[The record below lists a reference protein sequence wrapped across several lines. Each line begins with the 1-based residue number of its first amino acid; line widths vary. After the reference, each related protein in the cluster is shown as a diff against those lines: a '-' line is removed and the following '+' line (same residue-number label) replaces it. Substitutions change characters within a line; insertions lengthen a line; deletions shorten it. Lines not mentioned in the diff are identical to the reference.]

1 MPRTVPDAEAV
12 APAGAWTPAAAI
24 WSSLPTVARAIL
36 DPPSWNSR
44 LGTHQGVSDTW
55 QTYVRR
61 ACAVKAEPQDVGL
74 EGGRDR
80 NMWWIS
86 PWRGCGSRCARRVDG
101 WYMISNGCSHVE
113 RRA

>member
-1 MPRTVPDAEAV
+1 
-12 APAGAWTPAAAI
+12 TPAAAI

-44 LGTHQGVSDTW
+44 LGTHQGVSDTR

-74 EGGRDR
+74 EEGRAPPPAPRAKMLGEVLDDPRRHRSDPCDPGHGRRRDR
-80 NMWWIS
+80 A
-86 PWRGCGSRCARRVDG
+86 PDPAGGGPV
-101 WYMISNGCSHVE
+101 
-113 RRA
+113 